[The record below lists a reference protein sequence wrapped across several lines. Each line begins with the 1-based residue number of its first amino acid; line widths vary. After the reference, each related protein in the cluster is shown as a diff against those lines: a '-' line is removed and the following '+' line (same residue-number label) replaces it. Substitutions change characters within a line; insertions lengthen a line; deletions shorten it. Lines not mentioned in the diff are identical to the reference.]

1 MGIPFYFYVITRAH
15 PGILLSHAAQA
26 AAQPARLF
34 LDFNGAVYQACHK
47 LSANGLPVNDETV
60 IDETIT
66 YLKWLADTVRPSV
79 ELGICL
85 DGVAPRAK
93 MVQQRKR
100 RFMGM
105 FRAQLEKQAGI
116 AASSASWDTCA
127 ISPGT
132 AFMKKLAGAL
142 RDTVALGPAAV
153 GGDPACRAW
162 VSPADEPGEG
172 EHKIFHH
179 LATKCATGDA
189 TGAADATYIYGL
201 DADLIMLS
209 LVAHRPRIYLMRE
222 PTQASVKTDAKTD
235 GPFVYV
241 NIDALRRGIL
251 DMVRTRYNWPVSAA
265 AMADLFCDEARQWIE
280 TYIVICFLLGNDFL
294 PPLPALTLKEE
305 GLEALLQAYGRICAR
320 AAGAMADTGD
330 DAYASHAALVNT
342 ATAEV
347 QWDVLAA
354 LIEECAADE
363 DGRVY
368 QACKKNVEARSHARE
383 PEDKIE
389 FYPSL
394 PENRDPVARAIASLP
409 SNAGP
414 AAWRQT
420 YYMGLFNTSR
430 ANVPRLLRESTQSY
444 LLGMAWTYRYYRR
457 EAKDPAWFYPFSYAP
472 TARDLLNVLQAERAN
487 LQKIVQIQWPARA
500 KEVPEFVAPEVQLL
514 AILPPSSVDLLPPRL
529 RPFMLDDAPGCR
541 HFFPAQFKVHTY
553 LKHRLWECSPILPV
567 LDVDWIETRAR
578 LSS

>member
-1 MGIPFYFYVITRAH
+1 
-15 PGILLSHAAQA
+15 
-26 AAQPARLF
+26 
-34 LDFNGAVYQACHK
+34 
-47 LSANGLPVNDETV
+47 
-60 IDETIT
+60 
-66 YLKWLADTVRPSV
+66 
-79 ELGICL
+79 
-85 DGVAPRAK
+85 
-93 MVQQRKR
+93 
-100 RFMGM
+100 MGM
-105 FRAQLEKQAGI
+105 FRAQLEKEAGI
-116 AASSASWDTCA
+116 GPTAGTPTWDTCA

-132 AFMKKLAGAL
+132 AFMKKLADAL

-153 GGDPACRAW
+153 GGDPACRTW

-172 EHKIFHH
+172 EHKIFNH
-179 LATKCATGDA
+179 LAAAPAASGGPAAETG
-189 TGAADATYIYGL
+189 ATYIYGL

-222 PTQASVKTDAKTD
+222 PTQASVKTDAKAD

-265 AMADLFCDEARQWIE
+265 AMANLFCEEARQWIE

-320 AAGAMADTGD
+320 STHGTH
-330 DAYASHAALVNT
+330 STHSVSLVNT

-354 LIEECAADE
+354 LIQECAADE
-363 DGRVY
+363 DARVY

-383 PEDKIE
+383 PEDKVE
-389 FYPSL
+389 FYPSQ

-409 SNAGP
+409 SNAGA

-420 YYMGLFNTSR
+420 YYMGLFNTTR

-457 EAKDPAWFYPFSYAP
+457 EAKDPRWFYPFSYAP
-472 TARDLLNVLQAERAN
+472 TARDLSNVLQAERAV
-487 LQKIVQIQWPARA
+487 LQKVVYFDWVRHAQ
-500 KEVPEFVAPEVQLL
+500 EVDEFVAPEVQLL
-514 AILPPSSVDLLPPRL
+514 TILPPSSVGLLPARL
-529 RPFMLDDAPGCR
+529 QSFMREDGPGCR
-541 HFFPAQFKVHTY
+541 HFYPTQFKVHTF
-553 LKHRLWECSPILPV
+553 LKNRLWECSPILPV
-567 LDVDWIETRAR
+567 LDVEWITGRVQAVQASGR
-578 LSS
+578 T